1 MVRAVATTR
10 EGRRIYVDPDD
21 PQALELLRAGGSVDP
36 LALALWR
43 RVLLAETWDL
53 VVDVGAGW
61 GEMLARPD
69 LPREADVV
77 ALEPDVSRH
86 PHLRRTLDVNGLRR
100 ARVRSEALGRHRG
113 DGTGPGVA
121 AVVSLDEV
129 VGPRER
135 SFCVRVGPVGLAR
148 DVVRGAGAVLRYA
161 VPWVLVL
168 PLDEPGEHDDWWDE
182 LAEQRDLLVS
192 APDGHGLLH
201 AGRRAD
207 GPLADL
213 VGTGRVR
220 PAWCLLVAPSIADA
234 LTDGLV

>member
-10 EGRRIYVDPDD
+10 EGRRIHVDPDD

-36 LALALWR
+36 AALALWR

-61 GEMLARPD
+61 GEMLVRPD
-69 LPREADVV
+69 LPRSADVV
-77 ALEPDVSRH
+77 ALEPDLARH
-86 PHLRRTLDVNGLRR
+86 PHLRRTLDANGLGRT
-100 ARVRSEALGRHRG
+100 RVRAAALGRAAP
-113 DGTGPGVA
+113 DGRPGE

-135 SFCVRVGPVGLAR
+135 SFCVRVGPGGLAR
-148 DVVRGAGAVLRYA
+148 DVVRGAGAVLRYP

-207 GPLADL
+207 GPLATL
-213 VGTGRVR
+213 LGSGRVR
-220 PAWCLLVAPSIADA
+220 PGWCLLVAPSIADA
-234 LTDGLV
+234 LSDGLV